1 MSVDRILRDGALDWQ
16 AVRRQYNRRV
26 QISQRLNRL
35 LNEKRSADFA
45 SVALGISDPDGS
57 YSPRLVGVYFSR
69 ESGVRF
75 QEALKNCQFTCLLT
89 ACAHLNGFAIVGE
102 RSHLASP

>member
-57 YSPRLVGVYFSR
+57 YSAREHGLGPRILVENPNAAERIMNLAR
-69 ESGVRF
+69 ELRELRSDQDLNELPGCHG
-75 QEALKNCQFTCLLT
+75 AL
-89 ACAHLNGFAIVGE
+89 H
-102 RSHLASP
+102 

>member
-45 SVALGISDPDGS
+45 SVALGISDPD
-57 YSPRLVGVYFSR
+57 
-69 ESGVRF
+69 
-75 QEALKNCQFTCLLT
+75 
-89 ACAHLNGFAIVGE
+89 
-102 RSHLASP
+102 